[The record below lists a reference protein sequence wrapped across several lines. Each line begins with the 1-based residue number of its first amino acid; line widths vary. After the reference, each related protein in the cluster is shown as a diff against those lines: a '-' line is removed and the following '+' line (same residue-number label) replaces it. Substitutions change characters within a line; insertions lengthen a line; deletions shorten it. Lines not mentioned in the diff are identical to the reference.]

1 MLKIAAYQKISR
13 GSMLALA
20 FSPHRGLEIKE
31 SNSLLAFC
39 QSKLVRDLVRSII
52 NFSKQRIILKLRKN
66 VRKGECAEDV

>member
-20 FSPHRGLEIKE
+20 FIPYRGLEIKE